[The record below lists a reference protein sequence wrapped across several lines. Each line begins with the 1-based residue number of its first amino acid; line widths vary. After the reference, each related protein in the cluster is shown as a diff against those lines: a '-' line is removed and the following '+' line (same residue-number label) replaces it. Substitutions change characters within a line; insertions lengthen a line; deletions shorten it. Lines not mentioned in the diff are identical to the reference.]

1 MFAGLHAAARTDVLY
16 AVFKDQF
23 VFSLGIIGQAV
34 AQHLNIIEKG
44 SLRIAQTS
52 GRLHTFKRQY
62 YTTTALGIDCE
73 ILSHEKLRE
82 KVPIVDP

>member
-1 MFAGLHAAARTDVLY
+1 MVFQSDYSSFAVPASNCSNY
-16 AVFKDQF
+16 
-23 VFSLGIIGQAV
+23 
-34 AQHLNIIEKG
+34 IIEKG